1 MLPFYCFDHL
11 GPESSHYKL
20 ESMGKR
26 KMNTSTK
33 NVKMGQKNSNP
44 SKNIDKNSKNIKQIG
59 TGKTVDPKNVKD
71 VCVFTWV
78 DAAAKKAARNEPG

>member
-1 MLPFYCFDHL
+1 
-11 GPESSHYKL
+11 
-20 ESMGKR
+20 
-26 KMNTSTK
+26 MNTSNK
-33 NVKMGQKNSNP
+33 KCENGAKKPNP